1 LSEKTQSSP
10 NFVSMA
16 LALVVLALGYH
27 VVSNY
32 SSSPRPAPL
41 KAGSASQQETHKVE
55 LRLWQDPFEPFESST
70 TNDSSSAKSTGKS
83 DSTDT
88 NSPPYS
94 LSNDLEAHLQNKNI
108 PTAILGVLL
117 DGSSYAD
124 DKEVRLRLRYA
135 VELALLTGEMG
146 PEDRTH
152 ISTNSIMLDG
162 KRSDCSYEWF
172 KSRSDA
178 ANRLALVLWLKED
191 DFADNPARTLNSLIE
206 QVSQLVDSN
215 KNVSF
220 FLIGPR
226 SSDTLRALNSS
237 LDTAD
242 TTKLLDAAGTGRFKI
257 LSAEATAL
265 IHDTTNDLASGHYSS
280 WRASWNLSP
289 DAITNLSDIVQSWT
303 NHARFPSSFLWS
315 NLSPSDKNQLLAY
328 SASNTD
334 TNRNIIWKALNTAID
349 QTNFS
354 NGTNFPQAELP
365 PEAINLAPLI
375 SGELDVRHFNDFV
388 LERAYPNALA
398 VNHASDPYGRK
409 LQHEFDAK
417 FKQPNVFHTWIAN
430 DQRLAELIAEEI
442 KNRIAGPL
450 EDAEKSNVVVI
461 LSEQDTYFGSRL
473 ADEWIDALVGNGVC
487 RTNKDV
493 WQFAY
498 LRGLDGSKP
507 VTEKAPKK
515 PDLSASPE
523 DALQS
528 AEAEQQHNNLKA
540 DGNAQMDYIA
550 RLGDLLQAKDRE
562 MKNHSLGRIV
572 AVGLTGSDSYDK
584 LILLREISHRL
595 PEAVFFTTDLDAPLW
610 TANVLPYSR
619 NLLVASAYPV
629 GPNPKYNDWPSLE
642 EFPPFRDVYQ
652 AAVFRACNAVVTNL
666 WAGNPSTPNYD
677 VPLRLLKGSLWE
689 LGRRGPVRLQPVSQ
703 AVVTPTGSRSGL
715 ITATVLGLLALGLI
729 VAMLTAS
736 CNAGVRLPWQREIA
750 CATSEQEDDKISPQS
765 KKLLDA
771 ARQAADERQLSVS
784 AFLLRVAVPLL
795 FGILAGVFLW
805 RAWRTSQM
813 PGEEPWNFFDGVS
826 IWPSECIRFVALLG
840 CFVFLWLVH
849 DRLMYHR
856 KRLWKLYFAE
866 HGKSEEMDWNDFCE
880 THKKRSGASRNPF
893 ASQNWLL
900 AAWAPAFVKTIAN
913 DKDEASVDIGAL
925 FKCYLSFGD
934 FWFRIARVVVSV
946 ILYVVIGTLLVWAL
960 HDLPTWLLV
969 RGTHSHLFDRWIM
982 GPSVFMVLVVLF
994 YMLDA
999 ALLTKRVLNCISLH
1013 PTKWP
1018 ERPLTERAADF
1029 SVKKEHL
1036 DGFFDVEFAAIQ
1048 TQEVGLWMFGPFVFI
1063 SLLLISRSSVL
1074 DNWTWPLGL
1083 KIVFIV
1089 NFVLGA
1095 ACWFV
1100 VRRSAQK
1107 VRQFALERIELAKSS
1122 IKRSPDETIQVLPSE
1137 NDAKVSPAT
1146 ENPTPP
1152 KKEVTLSV
1160 SKKKY
1165 LKNLESLRQAILD
1178 ENRGAFARAFQD
1190 PSYLGVCIPS
1200 GLSGLI
1206 SLIPLWF
1213 NR

>member
-41 KAGSASQQETHKVE
+41 EPGSASQQETHKVE
-55 LRLWQDPFEPFESST
+55 LRLWQDPFEPFESSA
-70 TNDSSSAKSTGKS
+70 TNDSSSAKSAGKS

-108 PTAILGVLL
+108 PIAILGVLL

-191 DFADNPARTLNSLIE
+191 DFADSPARTLNSLIE
-206 QVSQLVDSN
+206 QVPQLVDSN

-242 TTKLLDAAGTGRFKI
+242 TTKLLDAAGTGHFKI

-265 IHDTTNDLASGHYSS
+265 IHDTTNDLVSGHYSS

-303 NHARFPSSFLWS
+303 NHASFPSTFLWS
-315 NLSPSDKNQLLAY
+315 NLSASDKNQLLAY
-328 SASNTD
+328 AGSNTA
-334 TNRNIIWKALNTAID
+334 TIRGIIWKALNTAID
-349 QTNFS
+349 QTNFG
-354 NGTNFPQAELP
+354 NATNFPPAELP
-365 PEAINLAPLI
+365 AEAINLAPLI
-375 SGELDVRHFNDFV
+375 AGELDARHFNDFV

-409 LQHEFDAK
+409 LQREFDAK
-417 FKQPNVFHTWIAN
+417 FRQPNVFHTWIAN

-450 EDAEKSNVVVI
+450 QDAEKSNVVVI

-523 DALQS
+523 DAIQS

-629 GPNPKYNDWPSLE
+629 GPETTNNDWPSLE

-677 VPLRLLKGSLWE
+677 VPLKLLKGSLWE
-689 LGRRGPVRLQPVSQ
+689 LGRRGPVRLVPVSQ
-703 AVVTPTGSRSGL
+703 APLQHSRSNIITAVVFGL
-715 ITATVLGLLALGLI
+715 IALGLI
-729 VAMLTAS
+729 VAVLTAS
-736 CNAGVRLPWQREIA
+736 SQAGVRLPWQREIA
-750 CATSEQEDDKISPQS
+750 CATSEQDPDQISPEA
-765 KKLLDA
+765 KKNLENAQKA
-771 ARQAADERQLSVS
+771 AHERQFSIR
-784 AFLLRVAVPLL
+784 AFLLRLATPLL
-795 FGILAGVFLW
+795 LGTLAGGFLLL
-805 RAWRTSQM
+805 AWHISQM
-813 PGEEPWNFFDGVS
+813 SGEEPWNFLDGVS
-826 IWPSECIRFVALLG
+826 IWPSECIRFMTLLG
-840 CFVFLWLVH
+840 CFAFLWLLKR
-849 DRLMYHR
+849 RLAYHR
-856 KRLWKLYFAE
+856 RRLWKLYFAKE
-866 HGKSEEMDWNDFCE
+866 GKSEDTDWTNYYE
-880 THKKRSGASRNPF
+880 TETYPPNGSWNPF
-893 ASQNWLL
+893 ASQNWPL
-900 AAWAPAFVKTIAN
+900 AAWAPAFSRTKAN
-913 DKDEASVDIGAL
+913 GKEEASVNMEAL
-925 FKCYLSFGD
+925 FKCYLHIGN
-934 FWFRIARVVVSV
+934 FWFRLARVGISV
-946 ILYVVIGTLLVWAL
+946 LLYLAIAILMVMAL
-960 HDLPTWLLV
+960 HDPPTLLLV
-969 RGTHSHLFDRWIM
+969 RGHYSQLFNSCVTLASIIA
-982 GPSVFMVLVVLF
+982 VLFVLF
-994 YMLDA
+994 YMLDT

-1018 ERPLTERAADF
+1018 ERPLTDRAADF
-1029 SVKKEHL
+1029 TVKKEHL

-1048 TQEVGLWMFGPFVFI
+1048 TQEVGLWMFGPFLFL
-1063 SLLLISRSSVL
+1063 SLLLISRSAIL

-1083 KIVFIV
+1083 KIIFAV
-1089 NFVLGA
+1089 NFLLGA
-1095 ACWFV
+1095 ACWFL
-1100 VRRSAQK
+1100 VRRSAQS
-1107 VRQFALERIELAKSS
+1107 VRRFALERIELAKSS
-1122 IKRSPDETIQVLPSE
+1122 VKRSRDQTIHIQLSE
-1137 NDAKVSPAT
+1137 NETKTSSAP
-1146 ENPTPP
+1146 ETPP
-1152 KKEVTLSV
+1152 PSGRQPTISV
-1160 SKKKY
+1160 SKTKY
-1165 LKNLESLRQAILD
+1165 LKNLESLRKAILD
-1178 ENRGAFARAFQD
+1178 EDRGAFARAFQD
-1190 PSYLGVCIPS
+1190 PSYLGVGIPT

-1206 SLIPLWF
+1206 SLIPFWF